1 MRSPLTKIAKEET
14 GKAITANVVALG
26 AISVLSRGAGTE
38 AVRSAVLERF
48 PEKLHAMNIR
58 AFEAGAAAAR
68 ALL

>member
-1 MRSPLTKIAKEET
+1 M
-14 GKAITANVVALG
+14 ALG